1 LNISK
6 ELIVDFSRKQ
16 QRGFHPLFI
25 SGSEVERMDTFEY
38 LGVTISQ
45 DLSWILHISTT
56 VKKARQRLYLFR
68 QLTDS
73 KLLFNCTR
81 QDFLAF

>member
-1 LNISK
+1 
-6 ELIVDFSRKQ
+6 
-16 QRGFHPLFI
+16 
-25 SGSEVERMDTFEY
+25 MDTFEY